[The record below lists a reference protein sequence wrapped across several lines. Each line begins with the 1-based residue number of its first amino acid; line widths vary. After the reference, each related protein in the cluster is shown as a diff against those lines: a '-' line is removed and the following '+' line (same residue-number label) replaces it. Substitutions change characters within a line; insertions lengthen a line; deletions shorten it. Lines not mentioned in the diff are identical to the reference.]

1 MADEKKKKL
10 ELLKQRN
17 EANRNKLTTANTNT
31 STSSLTSNTTSFNS
45 VPSNTATLSTID
57 QLIRETSKAPADINL
72 EEIKRATKRMS
83 KSGEEFFISKMSQTI
98 LAVKPDVYEDGVQC
112 KLDEDQF
119 DSDVDEDEQKL
130 PKEKGS
136 IGGGYRKSVILMSK
150 AKKGALT
157 SNVSNKKTDVGSLF
171 FLNDDKVIGKLPF
184 DKTDDNINLKSKTT
198 ITEDMRRQILTSQEL
213 GDFLG
218 NKSKYVE
225 RVRNIL

>member
-17 EANRNKLTTANTNT
+17 EANRNKLTTNNTNT
-31 STSSLTSNTTSFNS
+31 STSSLTTNTTSFNS
-45 VPSNTATLSTID
+45 VPSSTATLSTID
-57 QLIRETSKAPADINL
+57 QLIKETSKAPADINL
-72 EEIKRATKRMS
+72 DEIKRATKRMN
-83 KSGEEFFISKMSQTI
+83 KSAEEFFISKMSQTI
-98 LAVKPDVYEDGVQC
+98 LAVIPDVYEDGVQC

-119 DSDVDEDEQKL
+119 DSDVDEEEQKS

-136 IGGGYRKSVILMSK
+136 VSAGYRKSVIFMSK

-157 SNVSNKKTDVGSLF
+157 SNASNKKTDIGSLF
-171 FLNDDKVIGKLPF
+171 LNEDKLVGKLPF
-184 DKTDDNINLKSKTT
+184 DKTEENINIKSKTT

-225 RVRNIL
+225 RVNTN